1 MSVNEVAPPHR
12 LTRPHHSGYARGVRS
27 GSTVSARMAA
37 VQPPIIPIIH
47 QLIKEH
53 PGTISLGQG
62 VVHYGPPP
70 SALQAAAE
78 FAARPAADALADHR
92 YGSVGGTP
100 PLRDA
105 IVAKLAAE
113 NGIEVED
120 PGELMVSAG
129 ANMAFVNAVLAI
141 ADPGDEVILLSPYF
155 FNHEM
160 AVVIAGCRPVVVAT
174 DDRHHPLVADIEAAI
189 GPRTRAVV
197 TNSPNNPSGAVYA
210 AETLQEI
217 NRLCRQRGVYHIHD
231 EAYEYFTYG
240 AAHFSPGSRDEARGH
255 TISLFSLS
263 KSYGFASW
271 RIGYMTMPAP
281 LAEAVAKIQ
290 DTLLI
295 CPPAA
300 SEAAA
305 VGALQAGRSY
315 CMEQREQTE
324 AVRARALDALREVAD
339 LVAVPNAEGAFYLLL
354 KVDAALDPME
364 LTRRLVARHRVAVL
378 PGTAFGLESCYVRV
392 SYGALSPADA
402 AEGIGRLVT
411 GLRAEV
417 GG

>member
-1 MSVNEVAPPHR
+1 
-12 LTRPHHSGYARGVRS
+12 
-27 GSTVSARMAA
+27 MAG

-47 QLIKEH
+47 QLIKDH

-70 SALQAAAE
+70 SALQAAVAFASRPTAE
-78 FAARPAADALADHR
+78 ALADHR

-105 IVAKLAAE
+105 LVAKLAAE
-113 NGIEVED
+113 NGIHVED
-120 PGELMVSAG
+120 PRELLVSAG

-160 AVVIAGCRPVVVAT
+160 AVEIAGCRPVVVAT
-174 DDRHHPLVADIEAAI
+174 DDRHHPVVADIERAI

-210 AETLQEI
+210 EQTLAEI
-217 NRLCRQRGVYHIHD
+217 SRLCGQRGVYHIHD

-240 AAHFSPGSRDEARGH
+240 TPHFSPGSLDGVRNH

-271 RIGYMTMPAP
+271 RIGYMTMPAH
-281 LAEAVAKIQ
+281 LWEAVSKIQ

-295 CPPAA
+295 CPPVVA
-300 SEAAA
+300 EAAA
-305 VGALQAGRSY
+305 VGALQAGRDY
-315 CMEQREQTE
+315 CTAQRAQTE
-324 AVRARALDALREVAD
+324 AVRASALDALREAED
-339 LVAVPNAEGAFYLLL
+339 LVDVPTAEGAFYLLL
-354 KVDAALDPME
+354 KVNAELDPME
-364 LTRRLVARHRVAVL
+364 LTRLLVARHRVAVL
-378 PGTAFGLESCYVRV
+378 PGTAFGLEGCYVRV

-402 AEGIGRLVT
+402 AEGIGRLVE
-411 GLRAEV
+411 GLHAEV
-417 GG
+417 GR